1 VLVLAFDTS
10 TPAVTVAVAEFEPWS
25 FPDGGRIRPAS
36 ETIRIRSSR
45 SEIAANRHGELL
57 APLIAAALSEAG
69 GEPKDLSAIGVGVGP
84 GPFTGLRVGIVT
96 ARAMAD
102 ALEIPSY
109 GESSLRLIGP
119 SRGGVATNARR
130 KQVYW
135 AVYEGSHVVA
145 GPDIASPEA
154 AAARFAESAVTV
166 VSGEGPLLYPEA
178 FTAFTH
184 DEAHVYPRAD
194 RLVQLI
200 AARVR
205 SAAPSEDVTPLY
217 LRRPDAQ
224 PPGRPKQ
231 VTPA

>member
-10 TPAVTVAVAEFEPWS
+10 TPAVTVAVAEFEP
-25 FPDGGRIRPAS
+25 PDGIRVLAHRL
-36 ETIRIRSSR
+36 EV
-45 SEIAANRHGELL
+45 AANRHGELL
-57 APLIAAALSEAG
+57 APSIAAALSDAG
-69 GEPKDLSAIGVGVGP
+69 VAPKDLGAVGVGLGP

-102 ALEIPSY
+102 ALAIPVY

-119 SRGGVATNARR
+119 SHGGVATNARR

-135 AVYEGSHVVA
+135 AILQGSHLVA

-154 AAARFAESAVTV
+154 AAARFAASEVAV

-178 FTAFTH
+178 FAAFTH
-184 DEAHVYPRAD
+184 DEDHVYPRAE
-194 RLVQLI
+194 RLIELI

-205 SAAPSEDVTPLY
+205 SAAPSEGLTPMY